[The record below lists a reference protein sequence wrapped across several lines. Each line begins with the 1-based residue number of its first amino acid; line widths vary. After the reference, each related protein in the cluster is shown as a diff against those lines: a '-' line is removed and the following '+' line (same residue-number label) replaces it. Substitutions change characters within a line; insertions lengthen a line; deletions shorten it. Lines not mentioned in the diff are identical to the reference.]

1 LNSVVSG
8 NTVSAELSNELN
20 NTLNTGPVTTNNDNS
35 THFSVTGQFNRGD
48 RSAPAVAASLAHY
61 ESILPFVTCEEDR
74 ILVRQFIA
82 RVYERPPTYF
92 FEGVEQLDYRKIT
105 LILHLTKCYEENYSA
120 YVLSVPYDGNRI
132 HLERLSN
139 TQLSSLCTDG
149 PLSRLRSNPVEPGL
163 SMDWDQQIENLRS
176 IEKGWNKYYLP
187 PEQGNTNWHK
197 AELKINRLICE
208 QNYIDELRAL
218 QTKTT
223 DYSKRLG
230 LEVRITKVM
239 ESSKVDP

>member
-1 LNSVVSG
+1 
-8 NTVSAELSNELN
+8 
-20 NTLNTGPVTTNNDNS
+20 
-35 THFSVTGQFNRGD
+35 
-48 RSAPAVAASLAHY
+48 
-61 ESILPFVTCEEDR
+61 
-74 ILVRQFIA
+74 
-82 RVYERPPTYF
+82 
-92 FEGVEQLDYRKIT
+92 
-105 LILHLTKCYEENYSA
+105 
-120 YVLSVPYDGNRI
+120 
-132 HLERLSN
+132 
-139 TQLSSLCTDG
+139 
-149 PLSRLRSNPVEPGL
+149 
-163 SMDWDQQIENLRS
+163 MDWDQQIENLRS